1 MTKSK
6 ISARIILLW
15 TMLLM
20 SAAVSAQMVNPV
32 KFTSSFNKLSNTAAE
47 IVFSGTIEPG
57 WHVYSTDVPEDGPT
71 AATFNVDK
79 LEGVTLD
86 GPLKA
91 VGNVIRQHDDM
102 FDMDVS
108 YFEKSAKFVQKLKLS
123 GGKYAVE
130 GYLQYGACNDQTCTP
145 PKNVEV
151 TYTGEVPAASAA
163 KTQDAAK
170 GAVKSAKADS
180 PAKSDVQPQAETKSP
195 GKAGAVAGAAIAEQ
209 QSLLPVSAAA
219 SSDDDSKKKVET
231 VAELADED
239 GVESDETDTLLQD
252 SSLAVVPGADSLAVA
267 DMAVAGSEGLWTPVV
282 DELKAF
288 DQGGNA
294 SASDSPL
301 WKIFLLGLLGGLV
314 ALVTPCVWPIIP
326 MTVSFFLKRSGDK
339 KKGIRDAWIYGASIV
354 IIYVLLG
361 LIVTGLFGA
370 SALNSLSTNAIFNIF
385 FFLLLLVF
393 AASFFG
399 AFELTLP
406 SSWSS
411 AVDSKAEKTGGLI
424 GIFLMAFTL
433 TLVSFSCTGPIIGFL
448 LVEVAADGGS
458 IIAPT
463 VGMLGFA
470 IALAL
475 PFTLF
480 ALFPSWLKSMPKSG
494 GWMNTVKVVLGF
506 IELAFALKFLSVADL
521 AYNWRILDRETFL
534 ALWIVI
540 FGLLGLYLLGKI
552 KFKHDD
558 DDTHIG
564 VFRFF
569 LALISLAFAVYMIPG
584 LWGAPLK
591 AVSAF
596 APPMKT
602 QDFNLAKDSEV
613 KPMFMDYE
621 EGMAYAAKNHKPVL
635 IDFTGYGCV
644 NCRKMEAAVWTD
656 PRVADK
662 MTSDYVLIQL
672 YVDEKTSL
680 PEPVV
685 VNENGAERKLRTV
698 GDKWSFL
705 QSHKFGANAQPFYV
719 LLSPDGHLLNKAYTY
734 DENIDH
740 YLDFLDTG
748 LKRMKQ

>member
-1 MTKSK
+1 MPRFSLR
-6 ISARIILLW
+6 SFLFWIIAL
-15 TMLLM
+15 
-20 SAAVSAQMVNPV
+20 AALAADAQMVNPA
-32 KFTSSFNKLSNTAAE
+32 KFTSSFNKLSDTAAE
-47 IVFSGTIEPG
+47 IVFTGTIEPG
-57 WHVYSTDVPEDGPT
+57 WHVYSTDVGDDGPT
-71 AATFNVDK
+71 AATFNVDNIS
-79 LEGVTLD
+79 GAVLD

-91 VGNVIRQHDDM
+91 VGNPIRKHDDM
-102 FDMDVS
+102 FDMEVS
-108 YFEKSAKFVQKLKLS
+108 YFEHSAKFVQKLKLT

-130 GYLQYGACNDQTCTP
+130 GYLQYGACNDQTCVP

-151 TYTGEVPAASAA
+151 KFTGEVPAQAA
-163 KTQDAAK
+163 KNQQTAPAQDKNKNGKKEPDA
-170 GAVKSAKADS
+170 
-180 PAKSDVQPQAETKSP
+180 QQTPQAQSSQVDTKNT
-195 GKAGAVAGAAIAEQ
+195 AIAVAAAANAEQ
-209 QSLLPVSAAA
+209 KALVDGKDGA
-219 SSDDDSKKKVET
+219 SSVDSKKKEDKESVE
-231 VAELADED
+231 DEPD
-239 GVESDETDTLLQD
+239 DY
-252 SSLAVVPGADSLAVA
+252 SLAYAADSVLTDSMGTGEGTDSISVA
-267 DMAVAGSEGLWTPVV
+267 AALGDEGLWTPVIS
-282 DELKAF
+282 ELKAF
-288 DQGGNA
+288 DKGGNA
-294 SASDSPL
+294 NASDSPL

-339 KKGIRDAWIYGASIV
+339 KKGIRDAWIYGLSIV
-354 IIYVLLG
+354 VIYVLLG
-361 LIVTGLFGA
+361 LLVTGLFGA

-521 AYNWRILDRETFL
+521 AYGWRILDRETFL

-602 QDFNLAKDSEV
+602 QDFNLAPEQEV
-613 KPMFMDYE
+613 KPMFTDYE
-621 EGMAYAAKNHKPVL
+621 EGMAYAKAHNKPVL

-656 PRVADK
+656 SRVADK
-662 MTSDYVLIQL
+662 MTNDYVLIQL
-672 YVDEKTSL
+672 YVDEKKNL
-680 PEPVV
+680 DEPMI
-685 VNENGAERKLRTV
+685 VNENGEERKLRTV
-698 GDKWSFL
+698 GDKWSYL

-719 LLSPDGHLLNKAYTY
+719 LLDGNGRLLNKAYSY

-740 YLDFLDTG
+740 YLEFLDTG
-748 LKRMKQ
+748 MKRFE